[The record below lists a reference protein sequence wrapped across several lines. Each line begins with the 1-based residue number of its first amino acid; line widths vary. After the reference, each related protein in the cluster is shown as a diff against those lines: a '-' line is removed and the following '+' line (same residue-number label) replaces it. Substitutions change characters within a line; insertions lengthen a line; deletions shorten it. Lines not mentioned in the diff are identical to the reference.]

1 MCAPGHFH
9 IHTTSPPNGLRSL
22 FVVLDFL
29 STLLRFTG
37 LTSWLE
43 ILYLYVMSFSQC
55 LFICY
60 VLLYGCLLYDCMWI
74 LVWFVPVQNI
84 VPTFNQEKFY
94 NNLLTCMIM
103 IKLKHRTRYFPTIC
117 FNNLKGVDS
126 MYLGPLAYCLQVGP
140 FGKTVFG
147 INKRFRL
154 IINWNQAHLWKAFKL
169 CDLINPNTASS
180 LAIIVLWALP
190 LPLLILNVTALRAEH
205 FISIFQC

>member
-1 MCAPGHFH
+1 MLSDGSFFLSFTCIFLSFSVCYWSSHFVVSLSLFWIVLSMCAPGHFH

-84 VPTFNQEKFY
+84 VQTFNQEKFY
-94 NNLLTCMIM
+94 NNLLTCMIV
-103 IKLKHRTRYFPTIC
+103 IKLKPRTRYFPTIC
-117 FNNLKGVDS
+117 FNNLRESIQCIWDLSHIVYKCRTIRQNG
-126 MYLGPLAYCLQVGP
+126 L
-140 FGKTVFG
+140 
-147 INKRFRL
+147 
-154 IINWNQAHLWKAFKL
+154 WNQQK
-169 CDLINPNTASS
+169 
-180 LAIIVLWALP
+180 V
-190 LPLLILNVTALRAEH
+190 
-205 FISIFQC
+205 

>member
-1 MCAPGHFH
+1 MNDNSNRPWFPLWWSRASRYPCFLMALSFYLLHVSSCPLVSVIDLHILLCRYRSSGLFFLCAPVHFH

-22 FVVLDFL
+22 FVVLDFV

-94 NNLLTCMIM
+94 NNLLTCMII
-103 IKLKHRTRYFPTIC
+103 IKLKPRTRYFPTIC
-117 FNNLKGVDS
+117 FNNLKESIQCIWDLSHIVYKCRTIRQNG
-126 MYLGPLAYCLQVGP
+126 L
-140 FGKTVFG
+140 
-147 INKRFRL
+147 
-154 IINWNQAHLWKAFKL
+154 WNQQK
-169 CDLINPNTASS
+169 
-180 LAIIVLWALP
+180 V
-190 LPLLILNVTALRAEH
+190 
-205 FISIFQC
+205 